1 MSACASGLRTSRIH
15 PRGDAPINILRTLT
29 GILLPALLAACMPA
43 AQGAPDVARPG
54 IAAASAEA
62 TAMTAA
68 QDPGSGPDA
77 DTPELPHDAYHG
89 SWRVVAADDP
99 HEQALMAIALQ
110 SSAGEAQGSGDF
122 VLFQPSCDAMA
133 GQPIAGTS
141 DCELIG
147 MAAAF
152 DQVQATPARIVLTFH
167 PTADGIAHRL
177 DLQRDGERL
186 VGDYAIEGQLRRR
199 VTATRSPESPP

>member
-15 PRGDAPINILRTLT
+15 PRGDAPIYILRTLT

-77 DTPELPHDAYHG
+77 DTPELPPDAYHG

-99 HEQALMAIALQ
+99 HEQALMAIAL
-110 SSAGEAQGSGDF
+110 ATA
-122 VLFQPSCDAMA
+122 
-133 GQPIAGTS
+133 I
-141 DCELIG
+141 
-147 MAAAF
+147 